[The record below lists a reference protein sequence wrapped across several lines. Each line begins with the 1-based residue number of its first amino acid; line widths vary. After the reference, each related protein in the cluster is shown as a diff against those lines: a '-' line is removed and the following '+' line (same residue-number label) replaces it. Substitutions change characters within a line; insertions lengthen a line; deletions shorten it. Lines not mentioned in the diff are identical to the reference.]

1 MCLIIKFL
9 LIWFYVIPLL
19 QVWVIT
25 TYLMIVEREKNVT
38 GITMSMFTLAL
49 VPVINVFVLVIIM
62 FFMNEKINDK
72 KTNE

>member
-62 FFMNEKINDK
+62 FFMNERINDK
-72 KTNE
+72 NK

>member
-62 FFMNEKINDK
+62 FFMNERINDK